1 MSCKYDWQYNEMKQV
16 GTDYRDIKHVK
27 KYDNKMLK
35 FRNYKA
41 EAESIIN
48 LTNLKKNH
56 TVIDLGAGTGAFS
69 IEAAPYCKM
78 IYAVDVSSTML
89 AIIKQKAKE
98 NGIKNIKYI
107 NAGFLTYKHAGAL
120 ADLIITKAALHHL
133 PDFWKMVAFSR
144 MNKMLKKGGIL
155 FLSDVIFSFPIDKY
169 PEYFNKMVNNA
180 KKNVDSKFAKE
191 AAIHLKE
198 EFSTFD
204 WIIDGMLKRTNFKIK
219 KKINRDKTFFDYICT
234 KVS

>member
-1 MSCKYDWQYNEMKQV
+1 MSSKYNWQYNEIKQV
-16 GTDYRDIKHVK
+16 GTDYQDLKHVK
-27 KYDNKMLK
+27 KYDDKMLK

-89 AIIKQKAKE
+89 TIIKQKAKE
-98 NGIKNIKYI
+98 KGIKNIEFI
-107 NAGFLTYKHAGAL
+107 NAGFLTYKHAGAPV
-120 ADLIITKAALHHL
+120 DLIITKVALHHL
-133 PDFWKMVAFSR
+133 PDFWKMAAFSR

-155 FLSDVIFSFPIDKY
+155 FLSDVIFSFSIDKY
-169 PEYFNKMVNNA
+169 PEYFDRMVNNA
-180 KKNVDSKFAKE
+180 EKNVDSGLAKE
-191 AAIHLKE
+191 AEIHLKE

-204 WIIDGMLKRTNFKIK
+204 WVIDEMLKKTHFKTK
-219 KKINRDKTFFDYICT
+219 KKINRDETFFDYVCT

>member
-1 MSCKYDWQYNEMKQV
+1 MDCKYDWQYNEMNQV

-27 KYDNKMLK
+27 KYDDKMLK

-41 EAESIIN
+41 TAESIIN

-69 IEAAPYCKM
+69 IEAAQYCKT

-89 AIIKQKAKE
+89 TVIKQKAKG

-107 NAGFLTYKHAGAL
+107 NAGFLTYKHSHKPV
-120 ADLIITKAALHHL
+120 DLIITKAALHHL
-133 PDFWKMVAFSR
+133 PDFWKMAAFNR

-169 PEYFNKMVNNA
+169 PEYFDRLVNNA
-180 KKNVDSKFAKE
+180 EKNVDSKLAKE
-191 AAIHLKE
+191 AVIHLKE

-204 WIIDGMLKRTNFKIK
+204 WIIDGMLEKTNFKIK
-219 KKINRDKTFFDYICT
+219 KKINRDKIFFDYICI